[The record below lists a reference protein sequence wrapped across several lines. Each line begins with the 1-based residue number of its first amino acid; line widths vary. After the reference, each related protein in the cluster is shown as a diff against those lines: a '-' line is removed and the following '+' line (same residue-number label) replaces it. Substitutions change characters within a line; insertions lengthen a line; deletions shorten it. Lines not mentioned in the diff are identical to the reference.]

1 MALQHLFS
9 RNQFGLAAARP
20 RHARPRL
27 VSAQFAHLADM
38 TATETDQTLQD
49 VRAGRQDALEACLTI
64 QELADELGVR
74 CQALYDLRSQGRGP
88 TGFRIGRHLRF
99 RRSEIDAWLSRLE
112 QEDQARHESS
122 SR

>member
-1 MALQHLFS
+1 
-9 RNQFGLAAARP
+9 
-20 RHARPRL
+20 
-27 VSAQFAHLADM
+27 M
-38 TATETDQTLQD
+38 TATETATETATGTAQALQALQT
-49 VRAGRQDALEACLTI
+49 RHSDALEACLTI

-112 QEDQARHESS
+112 REDQARHESP